1 MGKILGVIYDFTFV
15 HPYRLTSRS
24 SARKVTSPTS
34 ARTDCRGGSGEAGQ
48 PLGRG
53 VFG

>member
-15 HPYRLTSRS
+15 HPYRLMSRS
-24 SARKVTSPTS
+24 S